1 MVIKHLK
8 RGYDAITREHLVIF
22 LVLLTAIILFNS
34 FDFGYTGLTTRE
46 QCTFEGYS
54 CCDDGYGEGIHY
66 NYLDDSCLQKQGCYD
81 LCGGNSVTGGTF
93 WNDFLDLFKRDVRG
107 YLSPIPLDYTAQAA
121 LNAVD
126 IPLQMNVG
134 ENLNLPGDFSHTF
147 SCDVSPTNVCI
158 I

>member
-107 YLSPIPLDYTAQAA
+107 GYTSNNVLDARA
-121 LNAVD
+121 L
-126 IPLQMNVG
+126 LQG
-134 ENLNLPGDFSHTF
+134 ANLLGPVT
-147 SCDVSPTNVCI
+147 V
-158 I
+158 